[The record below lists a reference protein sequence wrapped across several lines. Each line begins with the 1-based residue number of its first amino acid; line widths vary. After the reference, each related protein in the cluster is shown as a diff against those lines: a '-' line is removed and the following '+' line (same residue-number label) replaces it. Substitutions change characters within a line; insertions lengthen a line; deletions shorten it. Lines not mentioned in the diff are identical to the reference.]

1 MVKIRAEIK
10 YRMGNDRSVKSRVDS
25 LKWSTK

>member
-1 MVKIRAEIK
+1 MVNIRAEIK
-10 YRMGNDRSVKSRVDS
+10 YRMKNNRSIKSRVDS

>member
-10 YRMGNDRSVKSRVDS
+10 YRIGNDRTVKSRVDS
-25 LKWSTK
+25 FKWSTK